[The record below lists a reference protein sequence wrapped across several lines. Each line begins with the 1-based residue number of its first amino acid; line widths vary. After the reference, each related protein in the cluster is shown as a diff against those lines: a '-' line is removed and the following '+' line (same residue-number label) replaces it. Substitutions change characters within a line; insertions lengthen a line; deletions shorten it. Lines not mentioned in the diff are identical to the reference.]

1 MSDFLYS
8 VFAVEAHADGLIG
21 FNELVE
27 LLSKVL
33 VLQLED
39 SNVIVE
45 GVDLSLQVRILVEQW
60 WIIISGV
67 FEIFSELHNLFFSDS
82 DLGIIFL
89 NKSCEFSISDAL
101 LIDSSLYVSIF
112 RAVSL
117 VKGSEMLKFLL
128 VTCLLGSEFDQFT
141 LSIN

>member
-45 GVDLSLQVRILVEQW
+45 GVDLSLQVRILVEQ
-60 WIIISGV
+60 
-67 FEIFSELHNLFFSDS
+67 
-82 DLGIIFL
+82 
-89 NKSCEFSISDAL
+89 
-101 LIDSSLYVSIF
+101 
-112 RAVSL
+112 
-117 VKGSEMLKFLL
+117 
-128 VTCLLGSEFDQFT
+128 
-141 LSIN
+141 

>member
-1 MSDFLYS
+1 
-8 VFAVEAHADGLIG
+8 
-21 FNELVE
+21 
-27 LLSKVL
+27 
-33 VLQLED
+33 
-39 SNVIVE
+39 
-45 GVDLSLQVRILVEQW
+45 
-60 WIIISGV
+60 
-67 FEIFSELHNLFFSDS
+67 
-82 DLGIIFL
+82 
-89 NKSCEFSISDAL
+89 